1 MKRRLIIL
9 IILISVLIT
18 CSCAT
23 QEYAATYRKQKS
35 LMLLDNTD
43 LGRNSKYYKQ
53 KHTRYNKSNY
63 NKHIKKFK
71 K

>member
-1 MKRRLIIL
+1 MKKIFIVLIIL
-9 IILISVLIT
+9 TILLSG
-18 CSCAT
+18 CAT
-23 QEYAATYRKQKS
+23 QQYAQVHRKKQT
-35 LMLLDNTD
+35 LMLLKNTE
-43 LGRNSKYYKQ
+43 LGRNNKYYQQ